1 MLWTHLQ
8 FILKQKYL
16 RLLLLSLFWLGNS
29 AAAQQWPATPTPF
42 TPDQLSSASFT
53 ATPFTAAPFTTAPL
67 LPTQSTA
74 APLTPMRIASSV
86 NQSALTRMI
95 ENRLAKAYLALGY
108 QLQVEHLPAGRSLLM
123 SNKGDYDGELFR
135 IKTVAA
141 NYPNLLLVP
150 EPLTSLAL
158 YAFVRG
164 EVQNPDDD
172 AGWQQNPRLRIGYV
186 RGFKMA
192 EQYPLKG
199 SRVAVTTTRQAIEM
213 LKQGKVDLLLD
224 DVASVLQVEPS
235 LAEAKLRRLP
245 QVLATEQLFHFLHKK
260 HQALVAPLAAELKKQ
275 NTAT

>member
-8 FILKQKYL
+8 FILHPKYL
-16 RLLLLSLFWLGNS
+16 RLLLLSLFWLGSS

-53 ATPFTAAPFTTAPL
+53 ATSF
-67 LPTQSTA
+67 TA
-74 APLTPMRIASSV
+74 APLTPIRIASSV

-158 YAFVRG
+158 YAFVRD

-172 AGWQQNPRLRIGYV
+172 GGWQQNPKLRIGYV